1 MTEKLVKMLRELKSS
16 LFCWRKKIMDW
27 GLVSG
32 LAALCGVVVNFLRF
46 GKWQGI
52 IETKVTRLEWDSSN
66 ALAKFDA
73 IEQALKDNNEILTEL
88 KVKLEVMLE
97 RKARK
102 RND

>member
-1 MTEKLVKMLRELKSS
+1 M
-16 LFCWRKKIMDW
+16 
-27 GLVSG
+27 
-32 LAALCGVVVNFLRF
+32 RF

-73 IEQALKDNNEILTEL
+73 IEQALKENNEILTEL